1 MARTTPSSASLG
13 RVTNVISWELMKC
26 KDTLLGF
33 TDYKKASVNF
43 SPCDI
48 KVNPERMLNDVSAR
62 AAPKNLDLQYLA
74 WPMHFILHTKYF
86 NIFDIAI

>member
-48 KVNPERMLNDVSAR
+48 KVNPERMLKD
-62 AAPKNLDLQYLA
+62 KEQHQTNLDHQYLA
-74 WPMHFILHTKYF
+74 WPMHLIPHASYF
-86 NIFDIAI
+86 NIFGIAV